1 MPNKEKW
8 HLMLLPEDDKTR
20 QFGNGLLKAFPE
32 LENCVQ
38 MLRPARGCSRAI
50 QQIPNLQ
57 LGNID
62 KRRVVLLIDLD
73 RRENRVDWI
82 KCKPELAEFSDR
94 IFVIGCRKEVENL
107 REILGRRQYGNL
119 EEIGKQL
126 ASDCSLWDDPL
137 LVQCK
142 DDACR
147 LKAEIGRLFQ

>member
-32 LENCVQ
+32 LANYVQ
-38 MLRPARGCSRAI
+38 MLRPARGCLHAV

-73 RRENRVDWI
+73 NKTNRINQI
-82 KCKPELAEFSDR
+82 KSKAEFENFNDR
-94 IFVIGCRKEVENL
+94 IFIIGCSAEVENL
-107 REILGRRQYGNL
+107 RRIFGNTRYGNL
-119 EEIGKQL
+119 EDIGKKL

-137 LVQCK
+137 LKQCR

-147 LKAEIGRLFQ
+147 LKAEIAEMSQ